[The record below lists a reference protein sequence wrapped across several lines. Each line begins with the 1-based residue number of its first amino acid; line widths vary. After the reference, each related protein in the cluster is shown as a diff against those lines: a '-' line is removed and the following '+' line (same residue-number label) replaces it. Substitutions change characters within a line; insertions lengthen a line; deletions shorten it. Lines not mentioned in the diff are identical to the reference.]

1 LNRKVAFSRASGVL
15 LHPTSL
21 PGRHGIGDF
30 GPSAFRFV
38 DWLLESGQS
47 LWQVCPLGPTG
58 YGDSPYQCLS
68 AFAGNPLM
76 ISLDQLVADG
86 LLLSGELAP
95 AEQTDGPVDYGAVIA
110 HHTPLLERAWQRL
123 LGLTDVR
130 ATRFARFVRNAA
142 GWLEDYALF
151 AALKEEAGG
160 APWYEWESDLRGRD
174 PGTLARAR
182 TRLADRMQF
191 HRFVQFTFFDQ
202 WAGLRAYARRNG
214 VSIIGDMPIFVA
226 HDSAEC
232 WARPELFQF
241 DDDLWPTAVAGVPP
255 DYFSDTGQLWGN
267 PLYRWESHRTEGFR
281 WWIELFR
288 TRFTL
293 FDALRVDHFRG
304 FEAYWRVPWGSRT
317 AENGEW
323 VPAPG
328 KELFDRVFEE
338 LGPVPIIA
346 EDLGVI
352 TPAVV
357 ELMDHCGFPGMKI
370 LQFAF
375 DSGDTNEYLPHTFDS
390 HSVVYTGTHDNDTV
404 HGWYAGASPGDR
416 EHARAYLNSSGEE
429 IHWDFIRTA
438 LASVSRLAVVPMQDV
453 LGLGTDARMNV
464 PGTTGGNWRWRI
476 TGDQL
481 ADTATVRRLRSL
493 TELYGRL
500 A

>member
-1 LNRKVAFSRASGVL
+1 
-15 LHPTSL
+15 
-21 PGRHGIGDF
+21 
-30 GPSAFRFV
+30 
-38 DWLLESGQS
+38 
-47 LWQVCPLGPTG
+47 
-58 YGDSPYQCLS
+58 
-68 AFAGNPLM
+68 M
-76 ISLDQLVADG
+76 
-86 LLLSGELAP
+86 
-95 AEQTDGPVDYGAVIA
+95 
-110 HHTPLLERAWQRL
+110 
-123 LGLTDVR
+123 
-130 ATRFARFVRNAA
+130 
-142 GWLEDYALF
+142 
-151 AALKEEAGG
+151 
-160 APWYEWESDLRGRD
+160 
-174 PGTLARAR
+174 
-182 TRLADRMQF
+182 
-191 HRFVQFTFFDQ
+191 
-202 WAGLRAYARRNG
+202 
-214 VSIIGDMPIFVA
+214 
-226 HDSAEC
+226 
-232 WARPELFQF
+232 
-241 DDDLWPTAVAGVPP
+241 
-255 DYFSDTGQLWGN
+255 
-267 PLYRWESHRTEGFR
+267 
-281 WWIELFR
+281 
-288 TRFTL
+288 
-293 FDALRVDHFRG
+293 DHFRG